1 MRRTIAHTQVNS
13 LLDNVDQLGFYMY
26 DYPSNTWVS
35 TTKGEAH
42 TRMSRISM
50 GLWALGVRH
59 GDRVAVMSESR
70 FEWALADM
78 GGLTIGAAIVSIY
91 PTSTAEATGYILNH
105 SGAKVVFLENHS
117 HWAKVSPQLEQL
129 PNLEQIILIDAHGM
143 PTGIENG
150 WITLATLEEMGQAL
164 QAERPELGQQALDR
178 VQPDDLASLMYTSGT
193 TGMPKGVALTHEMLF
208 TVIEV
213 VAGAREPGTDRE
225 DQGMEAETVANSVI
239 YLPMSHILQRVSLYG
254 VILGGGAMYF
264 APTINDL
271 VMTCRAANPASITG
285 VPRVYEKIRARILA
299 GVAQKSEAEQAMF
312 EEGLRIGR
320 EVVLR
325 QETGLPLEPEMAQ
338 AYERFDQTLFKPLR
352 TSIFG
357 RNIEF
362 ASCGAAPISR
372 DLLEFFYII
381 GVPILEGYGL
391 TETCAPITLNLPH
404 HHKIGTVG
412 PPLPGSKIKIA
423 PDGEVLLKG
432 PSVFQHYYNNP
443 DATSDAFTPDGWF
456 RSGDIG
462 HLDKDG
468 FLTITDRK
476 KFLIITAAGKNIPP
490 APIELKLMQHP
501 LISQVI
507 VHGDRRKYLTA
518 LFTLDEEGSSTWA
531 KRHGMDSL
539 SQESL
544 AREPALLAELGRF
557 VDEVNGE
564 LARYETI
571 KQFQVLPEEFS
582 VANGFLTSSMKVKR
596 KVIEQAYAELIDAM
610 YVGEDWG

>member
-1 MRRTIAHTQVNS
+1 MRRTIAHTQVDS
-13 LLDNVDQLGFYMY
+13 LLDNLDQPGFFMY
-26 DYPSNTWVS
+26 DRPSEEWVS
-35 TTKGEAH
+35 ATKGEAH
-42 TRMSRISM
+42 TRMCHISM
-50 GLWALGVRH
+50 GLWSLGVRH

-105 SGAKVVFLENHS
+105 SGAKVVFLENQT
-117 HWAKVSPQLEQL
+117 HWAKVSAQLEQL
-129 PNLEQIILIDAHGM
+129 PNLEQIILFDAQGM
-143 PTGIENG
+143 PSGTDG

-164 QAERPELGQQALDR
+164 QAEQPELVQQGLDQ

-193 TGMPKGVALTHEMLF
+193 TGLPKGVALTHEMLF

-213 VAGAREPGTDRE
+213 VKAARE
-225 DQGMEAETVANSVI
+225 QGEADESVPDEEVANSVI

-285 VPRVYEKIRARILA
+285 VPRVYEKIRARIMA
-299 GVAQKSEAEQAMF
+299 GVGQKSEQEREVFA
-312 EEGLRIGR
+312 EGLRVGR
-320 EVVLR
+320 QVILQEEAGLPVEPELR
-325 QETGLPLEPEMAQ
+325 QT
-338 AYERFDQTLFKPLR
+338 YDRFDQMLFKPLR
-352 TSIFG
+352 RSIFG
-357 RNIEF
+357 TNIEF

-391 TETCAPITLNLPH
+391 TETCAPITLNLPN

-412 PPLPGSKIKIA
+412 PALPGSEIKIA

-443 DATSDAFTPDGWF
+443 NATSDAFTPDGWF
-456 RSGDIG
+456 KSGDIG
-462 HLDKDG
+462 HLDEDG

-490 APIELKLMQHP
+490 APIEMKLIQHP
-501 LISQVI
+501 LVSQVV
-507 VHGDRRKYLTA
+507 VHGDRRRYLTA
-518 LFTLDEEGSSTWA
+518 LFTLDEEGSNTWA
-531 KRHGMDSL
+531 KQHGMDGL

-544 AREPALLAELGRF
+544 AQEPALLDELGRF
-557 VDEVNGE
+557 VDEVNE
-564 LARYETI
+564 NLARYETI
-571 KQFQVLPEEFS
+571 KRFQVLPEEFS

-596 KVIEQAYAELIDAM
+596 KVIEEEYADLIDSM
-610 YVGEDWG
+610 YIEG